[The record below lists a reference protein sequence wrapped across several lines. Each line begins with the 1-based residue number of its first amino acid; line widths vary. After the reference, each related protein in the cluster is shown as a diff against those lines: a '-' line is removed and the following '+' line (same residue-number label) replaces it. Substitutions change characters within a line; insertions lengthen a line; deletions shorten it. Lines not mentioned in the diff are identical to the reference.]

1 MYPGSYIGGIFTDR
15 EFLDAYSRVGAFDG
29 RFRLGQTDDLEFR
42 VAQSSQRTLAG
53 VETSGA
59 TYDVGFSHNGRN
71 LDFSLRYDSVAPDFS
86 TATGFVQRKDTR
98 RTRGQVGYRWWPEG
112 TITNWGPDFNYERNY
127 DFEGVLQ
134 DEAFGVGTN
143 FQFARN
149 IRANMSIDREMERFG
164 GINFWKNRRQVFTQV
179 GTSRRIALGGGF
191 NWGDAIRYTST
202 PFLGDSTSSQMFIN
216 VLPFSRLRSNLNIR
230 SSRLVDPRDNSEVFS
245 VRIFRSQTTYQFT
258 DRLLLR
264 NILEYNTL
272 DKTIDSNILVTYR
285 VNSGTVFFVGYDDH
299 YQQGHQLDPDLFPT
313 DEFRQTNRAFF
324 TKISYLFRY

>member
-1 MYPGSYIGGIFTDR
+1 
-15 EFLDAYSRVGAFDG
+15 
-29 RFRLGQTDDLEFR
+29 
-42 VAQSSQRTLAG
+42 
-53 VETSGA
+53 
-59 TYDVGFSHNGRN
+59 
-71 LDFSLRYDSVAPDFS
+71 
-86 TATGFVQRKDTR
+86 
-98 RTRGQVGYRWWPEG
+98 
-112 TITNWGPDFNYERNY
+112 
-127 DFEGVLQ
+127 
-134 DEAFGVGTN
+134 
-143 FQFARN
+143 
-149 IRANMSIDREMERFG
+149 
-164 GINFWKNRRQVFTQV
+164 V